1 MSRPTTMKRLTV
13 ALLAFLYLVLTAGCG
28 QSGPLYIPGNP
39 SRIENPPP
47 PAEEPA
53 DEEAAKE
60 NGDTNKG

>member
-1 MSRPTTMKRLTV
+1 MKRLL
-13 ALLAFLYLVLTAGCG
+13 ALFAALVLFGCG

-53 DEEAAKE
+53 DEETAPNTDDADKR
-60 NGDTNKG
+60 